1 MKTSDPAAYSHI
13 EAITSA
19 PGSSTILQ
27 YRGLYLTGTANGT
40 FSITGSTWEK
50 VEGAISTYKTVTFTI
65 NVLANTTVVLP
76 LSLRTI
82 NTLTIPASCTLF
94 GLR

>member
-1 MKTSDPAAYSHI
+1 
-13 EAITSA
+13 
-19 PGSSTILQ
+19 
-27 YRGLYLTGTANGT
+27 
-40 FSITGSTWEK
+40 
-50 VEGAISTYKTVTFTI
+50 
-65 NVLANTTVVLP
+65 LANTTVVLP

>member
-19 PGSSTILQ
+19 PGSSTVLQ
-27 YRGLYLTGTANGT
+27 YRGLFINCTTNG
-40 FSITGSTWEK
+40 SVAITGSTWEK
-50 VEGAISTYKTVTFTI
+50 VEGTTGTYKTVTFT
-65 NVLANTTVVLP
+65 VSMLANTNTVLP

-82 NTLTIPASCTLF
+82 NALTLTNCTLF
-94 GLR
+94 GMR